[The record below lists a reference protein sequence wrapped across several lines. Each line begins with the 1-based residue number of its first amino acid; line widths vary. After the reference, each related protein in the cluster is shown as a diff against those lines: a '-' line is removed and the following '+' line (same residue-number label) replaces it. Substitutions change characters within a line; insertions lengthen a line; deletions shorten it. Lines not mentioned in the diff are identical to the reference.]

1 MEGIK
6 KCLCSLSNDGEEI
19 GWEILNKFQ
28 NNEDF
33 SEKGRIIALMILL
46 WLKDQKE
53 SNVFGDKWHSRRI
66 DLIKELFDKY
76 PEYFGL

>member
-1 MEGIK
+1 MPNFSIQLIK
-6 KCLCSLSNDGEEI
+6 QENAFPSQYSTLKF
-19 GWEILNKFQ
+19 LNKFQ

-53 SNVFGDKWHSRRI
+53 S
-66 DLIKELFDKY
+66 KEKTLKKLMVNHYSDFY
-76 PEYFGL
+76 